1 MSRKKKSL
9 PYGYQDIEQDDVE
22 AVARALSS
30 EFLTTGPLVESF
42 ENALTKLTK
51 AKFAVS
57 CSSGTSALHLAC
69 MALGIKKGDWVIVPS
84 VTFLASANAVRYC
97 NADVLFC
104 DVDQETGVI
113 TPETLNKAILKARKE
128 DLKITAVIIVHL
140 TGRPVDLK
148 AIKKIT
154 VNNGLKFIADSCHA
168 LGGTYDGLPIGNC
181 KYEHLSTFS
190 FHPVKTITTGEGG
203 AVTTNNKKLASAM
216 KLMRSHNMIK
226 TKSENKIWYYT
237 MYDLGYNFRL
247 SDIQC
252 ALGLNQLKKLP
263 QFKEKRAELV
273 EFYNLKLQKFHPK
286 IITPKLPN
294 FSNTE
299 NVSWHLYSILIDFKA
314 IKIPKNTFIKKLRRE
329 KINTQVHYI
338 PVHTQP
344 YYKRLYGKISLPG
357 SKTYYERTISLPLF
371 TKMNEE
377 DVDYVVSIIGK
388 LIR

>member
-1 MSRKKKSL
+1 MNIKKSL
-9 PYGYQDIEQDDVE
+9 PYGYQDIDQDDVE
-22 AVARALSS
+22 AVANALNND
-30 EFLTTGPLVESF
+30 FLTTGPLVESF

-69 MALGIKKGDWVIVPS
+69 LALGIKKGDWVIVPS

-104 DVDQETGVI
+104 DVDQETGII
-113 TPETLNKAILKARKE
+113 TPETLNKAIIKARNKG
-128 DLKITAVIIVHL
+128 LKIKAVIVVHL

-148 AIKKIT
+148 EIKKIAIK
-154 VNNGLKFIADSCHA
+154 NGLKIIADSCHA
-168 LGGTYDGLPIGNC
+168 IGGTYSGEPIGNC

-203 AVTTNNKKLASAM
+203 AVTTNSRKLASAM
-216 KLMRSHNMIK
+216 KLMRSHNMIRTNSDDK
-226 TKSENKIWYYT
+226 MWKYT
-237 MYDLGYNFRL
+237 MNNLGYNYRL

-263 QFKEKRAELV
+263 KFKKKRSQLV
-273 EFYNLKLQKFHPK
+273 KLYNLKLQKFYPK
-286 IITPKLPN
+286 IITPKIPR
-294 FSNTE
+294 FSHPKNL
-299 NVSWHLYSILIDFKA
+299 SWHLYSVLVDFKK
-314 IKIPKNTFIKKLRRE
+314 IKISKNTFMKKLREE

-344 YYKRLYGKISLPG
+344 YYKRLYGESVLPG
-357 SKTYYERTISLPLF
+357 CKKYYERTISLPLF
-371 TKMNEE
+371 TKMN
-377 DVDYVVSIIGK
+377 DDDIDYVVHKIGK
-388 LIR
+388 LIK

>member
-1 MSRKKKSL
+1 MNIKKPL
-9 PYGYQDIEQDDVE
+9 PYGHQDIDQDDVE
-22 AVARALSS
+22 AVASALNKD
-30 EFLTTGPLVESF
+30 FLTTGPLVESF

-69 MALGIKKGDWVIVPS
+69 LALGIKKGDWVIVPS

-104 DVDQETGVI
+104 DVDQETGII
-113 TPETLNKAILKARKE
+113 TPETLNQAIIKARNKG
-128 DLKITAVIIVHL
+128 LKIKAVIVVHL

-148 AIKKIT
+148 EIKRIAIK
-154 VNNGLKFIADSCHA
+154 NGLKIIADSCHA
-168 LGGTYDGLPIGNC
+168 IGGTYSGLPIGNC

-203 AVTTNNKKLASAM
+203 AVTTNSKKLASAM
-216 KLMRSHNMIK
+216 KLMRSHNMIRANSDDK
-226 TKSENKIWYYT
+226 MWKYT
-237 MYDLGYNFRL
+237 MNNLGYNYRL

-263 QFKEKRAELV
+263 KFKKKRSQLV
-273 EFYNLKLQKFHPK
+273 KLYNSKLQKFYPK
-286 IITPKLPN
+286 IITPKIPRLSHPKN
-294 FSNTE
+294 FS
-299 NVSWHLYSILIDFKA
+299 WHIYSILVNFKE
-314 IKIPKNTFIKKLRRE
+314 ITISKNTFMKKLRKE

-344 YYKRLYGKISLPG
+344 YYKRLYGESVLPG
-357 SKTYYERTISLPLF
+357 CKKYYERTISLPLF
-371 TKMNEE
+371 TKMN
-377 DVDYVVSIIGK
+377 DDDIDYVVHKIGK
-388 LIR
+388 LIK

>member
-1 MSRKKKSL
+1 MNKKKSL
-9 PYGYQDIEQDDVE
+9 PYGYQDIENDDVE

-30 EFLTTGPLVESF
+30 DFLTTGPLVESF

-104 DVDQETGVI
+104 DVDQETGII
-113 TPETLNKAILKARKE
+113 TPETLNKAINKAKNKG
-128 DLKITAVIIVHL
+128 LKIKAVIVVHL

-148 AIKKIT
+148 EISKI
-154 VNNGLKFIADSCHA
+154 VINNGLKLIADSCHA
-168 LGGTYDGLPIGNC
+168 IGGTYSGLPIGSC

-203 AVTTNNKKLASAM
+203 AVTTNSKKLASAM
-216 KLMRSHNMIK
+216 KLMRSHNMIRA
-226 TKSENKIWYYT
+226 KSDDKMWKYT
-237 MYDLGYNFRL
+237 MNDLGYNYRL

-263 QFKEKRAELV
+263 KFKKKRSQLV
-273 EFYNLKLQKFHPK
+273 KLYNLKLQKFHPK
-286 IITPKLPN
+286 IITPKIPR
-294 FSNTE
+294 FSHPKNL
-299 NVSWHLYSILIDFKA
+299 SWHLYSVLVDFKK
-314 IKIPKNTFIKKLRRE
+314 IKISKNTFMKKLREE

-344 YYKRLYGKISLPG
+344 YYKRLYGDSVLPG
-357 SKTYYERTISLPLF
+357 CKKYYERTISLPLF
-371 TKMNEE
+371 TKMN
-377 DVDYVVSIIGK
+377 DDDIDYIVHKIGQ
-388 LIR
+388 LIK